1 MIATLR
7 PRRFPAGAESGTIRS
22 MGEPASP
29 GSEEMVLA
37 FLAESGDEFV
47 SGEAISD
54 KLGFSRAAVW
64 KHVNAL
70 REQGYRIDA
79 VPARGYRLVEIPDRL
94 GDLELRPLLNTHDVG
109 HVLHWFAE
117 VGSTNDVAKQLADE
131 GASHGEVVVAESQ
144 TAGRGRRGRAWASPA
159 GRNLYASVVLRP
171 ELPPTRAPELTLLAS
186 VALCQAVRQAGVTAA
201 SIKWPNDVLAHG
213 KKLAGILTEMGAE
226 LDQVQ
231 WVVLGFGVNVNAG
244 PEDFPPEVR
253 DLATSLAIERGEP
266 VPRALFAAA
275 ALTTL
280 EEWLDR
286 HAAEGFAPVRD
297 AWRSMSDTLGREVRV
312 TGAGEEVVG
321 VAADIDEGGALLVR
335 TATGLRHVYA
345 GDVETLRPR

>member
-1 MIATLR
+1 
-7 PRRFPAGAESGTIRS
+7 
-22 MGEPASP
+22 
-29 GSEEMVLA
+29 MVLA

-70 REQGYRIDA
+70 RAQGYRIDA

-94 GDLELRPLLNTHDVG
+94 GELELRPLLNTHDVG
-109 HVLHWFAE
+109 QVLHWFRE

-131 GASHGEVVVAESQ
+131 GASHGEVVIAEAQ
-144 TAGRGRRGRAWASPA
+144 TAGRGRRGRSWSSPP

-186 VALCQAVRQAGVTAA
+186 VALCQAVRQAGVSA
-201 SIKWPNDVLAHG
+201 SIKWPNDVLARG
-213 KKLAGILTEMGAE
+213 KKLAGVLTEMGAE

-231 WVVLGFGVNVNAG
+231 WVVLGFGVNVNAAA
-244 PEDFPPEVR
+244 EDFPPEVR
-253 DLATSLAIERGEP
+253 EVATSLALERGEA

-275 ALTTL
+275 TLTTL

-297 AWRSMSDTLGREVRV
+297 AWRSLSDTLGREVRV
-312 TGAGEEVVG
+312 RGGGEEVVG
-321 VAADIDEGGALLVR
+321 VATDIDEGGALLVR
-335 TATGLRHVYA
+335 TPAGLRHVYS
-345 GDVETLRPR
+345 GDVETLRAR